1 VPKKEVIA
9 TEQAP
14 AAIGPY
20 SQAIRIQDL
29 VFTAGQIAIDPDT
42 GKLISG
48 DVKAQTRQALKNLSA
63 ILEAAGSSVDHVLK
77 TTVFLTDIRTYSDVN
92 AVYAEF
98 FTRDCPARSAIQVAA
113 LPLGASVEI
122 EAIAARRS

>member
-1 VPKKEVIA
+1 MPKKEVIA
-9 TEQAP
+9 TEHAP

-20 SQAIRIQDL
+20 SQAIRLDDL
-29 VFTAGQIAIDPDT
+29 VFTAGQIAIDPGT

-48 DVKAQTRQALKNLSA
+48 DVKAQTRQALRNLSA

-98 FTRDCPARSAIQVAA
+98 FSGDCPARSAIQVAA

-122 EAIAARRS
+122 EAIAARVS